1 MSNQQGGYP
10 GQQPPQQPPYGQQ
23 QYGPQYGQQ
32 YVGYPPPPPPPR
44 KVGPIVVAIVGALML
59 IGAGVFVVTR
69 FTGGSDDAA
78 DGTTQPVAPST
89 KPTLRPASEAPTQQ
103 PTTGGSPTTGESPA
117 KPTAQPATQPP
128 AQPTKLP
135 AGCNGC
141 LPGATVSSLVT
152 AFKSKGYVC
161 KLDRRWECN
170 KGTVDVYISPD
181 YSKKKYPESIDVS
194 GSGSAKVQN
203 CPQCV
208 KAAVASLKQGLP
220 GALAI
225 FVPDASIRQQIVTFA
240 LQGAGI
246 PASGPSSARDA
257 KVGAYRLS
265 TQGYSGATVGKNGKY
280 ATFYSTS
287 VSISGISEY

>member
-1 MSNQQGGYP
+1 MAVSNQQSGYP
-10 GQQPPQQPPYGQQ
+10 GQQ
-23 QYGPQYGQQ
+23 QYG
-32 YVGYPPPPPPPR
+32 GYPPPPPPSR
-44 KVGPIVVAIVGALML
+44 KAGPVVVAIVGALML

-78 DGTTQPVAPST
+78 VDGTTQPVAPST
-89 KPTLRPASEAPTQQ
+89 KPTLRSSEAPTEQ
-103 PTTGGSPTTGESPA
+103 PSTGGSPATQ
-117 KPTAQPATQPP
+117 PTAPSATQPATQPP
-128 AQPTKLP
+128 AQPSKLP

-141 LPGATVSSLVT
+141 LPGVTVSSLVT

-181 YSKKKYPESIDVS
+181 YTKKKYPESIDVS
-194 GSGSAKVQN
+194 GSGSARVQK
-203 CPQCV
+203 CPECI

-220 GALAI
+220 GALAV
-225 FVPDASIRQQIVTFA
+225 FVPDASVRQQIITFA
-240 LQGAGI
+240 MQGAGI
-246 PASGPSSARDA
+246 PTSGPSSTRDA

-287 VSISGISEY
+287 VSINGISEY

>member
-1 MSNQQGGYP
+1 MAVSNQQSGYP
-10 GQQPPQQPPYGQQ
+10 GQQ
-23 QYGPQYGQQ
+23 QYG
-32 YVGYPPPPPPPR
+32 GYPPPPPPSR
-44 KVGPIVVAIVGALML
+44 KAGPIVVAIVGALML

-78 DGTTQPVAPST
+78 VDGTTQPVAPST
-89 KPTLRPASEAPTQQ
+89 KPTFRSSEAPTEQ
-103 PTTGGSPTTGESPA
+103 PSTGGSPATQ
-117 KPTAQPATQPP
+117 PTAPSTAPSATQPP
-128 AQPTKLP
+128 AQPSKLP

-141 LPGATVSSLVT
+141 LPGVTVSSLVT

-181 YSKKKYPESIDVS
+181 YTKKKYPESIDVS
-194 GSGSAKVQN
+194 GSGSARVQK
-203 CPQCV
+203 CPECI

-220 GALAI
+220 GALAV
-225 FVPDASIRQQIVTFA
+225 FVPDASVRQQIITFA
-240 LQGAGI
+240 MQGAGI
-246 PASGPSSARDA
+246 PTSGPSSTRDA

-287 VSISGISEY
+287 VSINGISEY

>member
-23 QYGPQYGQQ
+23 YGQQ
-32 YVGYPPPPPPPR
+32 QYGGYPPPLPPPPPPSR
-44 KVGPIVVAIVGALML
+44 KAGPIVVAIVGALML

-69 FTGGSDDAA
+69 FTGGSDETAV
-78 DGTTQPVAPST
+78 DGTTKPVAPST

-103 PTTGGSPTTGESPA
+103 PSTGGSPS
-117 KPTAQPATQPP
+117 TAGSPATQPTAKP
-128 AQPTKLP
+128 AAPPSKLP

-141 LPGATVSSLVT
+141 LPGVTVSSLVT

-170 KGTVDVYISPD
+170 KGTIDVYISPD
-181 YSKKKYPESIDVS
+181 YTKKKYPEYIDVS
-194 GSGSAKVQN
+194 GSGSARLQK
-203 CPQCV
+203 CPQCI

-220 GALAI
+220 GALAV
-225 FVPDASIRQQIVTFA
+225 FVPDASVRQQIITFA
-240 LQGAGI
+240 MQGAGI
-246 PASGPSSARDA
+246 PASGPSSTRDA

-265 TQGYSGATVGKNGKY
+265 TQGYSGATVGKNGNY

>member
-1 MSNQQGGYP
+1 MAVSNHQSGYP
-10 GQQPPQQPPYGQQ
+10 GQQPPYGQQ
-23 QYGPQYGQQ
+23 QYG
-32 YVGYPPPPPPPR
+32 GYPPPPPPSR
-44 KVGPIVVAIVGALML
+44 KAGPTVVAIVGALML
-59 IGAGVFVVTR
+59 IGAGIFVVTQL
-69 FTGGSDDAA
+69 TGGSDDAA
-78 DGTTQPVAPST
+78 VDGTTQPVAPST
-89 KPTLRPASEAPTQQ
+89 KPTLRQASEAPTEQPSTGSSPATQ
-103 PTTGGSPTTGESPA
+103 PTTQAT
-117 KPTAQPATQPP
+117 TQPP
-128 AQPTKLP
+128 AQPSKLP

-152 AFKSKGYVC
+152 AFKSKGFVC

-181 YSKKKYPESIDVS
+181 YTKKKYPESIDVS
-194 GSGSAKVQN
+194 GSGSARVQS
-203 CPQCV
+203 CPQCI

-220 GALAI
+220 GALAV
-225 FVPDASIRQQIVTFA
+225 FVPDAAVRQQIITFA
-240 LQGAGI
+240 MQGAGI
-246 PASGPSSARDA
+246 PTSGPSSTRDA